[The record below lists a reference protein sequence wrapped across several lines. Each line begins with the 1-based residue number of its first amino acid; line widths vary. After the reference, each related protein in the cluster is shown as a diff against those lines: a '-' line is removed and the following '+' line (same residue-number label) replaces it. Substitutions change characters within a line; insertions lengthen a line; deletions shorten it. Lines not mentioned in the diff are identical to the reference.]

1 MGLLDFFKRKGKHNK
16 SSKPTKSSDISISYS
31 DKFLR
36 IWAVDFFGPYT
47 KSPGGKYIVG
57 WQDADYERGSRGG
70 YRESGF
76 GRVILVSGNKIL
88 FQVDMA
94 RPCEAV
100 VSEKGIVAI
109 HDIGF
114 GEKPRGTFYIL
125 DQDGKKLVEY
135 HINASFPDCGISSQ
149 SELAWIST
157 GNHQILIFSVSP
169 PEFLFEIE
177 DIDLPDSVSV
187 QGAEILV
194 TFRGISRRYDR
205 SGRLLNPDEIEIT
218 ELKWLLQTGDSYRL
232 ERKAVELL
240 KNGDSEPLPPEAIKT
255 IQSLL
260 EKAIYREPEAWNK
273 AKLHRKLGELT
284 ESQGDQVEALK
295 QYTLAIE
302 YDPKVGCKRALAR
315 LEKALKQ

>member
-1 MGLLDFFKRKGKHNK
+1 MGLLGFFKRKGKDKKPPK
-16 SSKPTKSSDISISYS
+16 SAKTRDISISAS
-31 DKFLR
+31 DGYLR
-36 IWAVDFFGPYT
+36 IWAIDFFGPYA

-57 WQDADYERGSRGG
+57 WQDFDYKGGSRGG
-70 YRESGF
+70 YRENGF

-88 FQVDMA
+88 FHVDMA
-94 RPCEAV
+94 RPSEPV
-100 VSEKGIVAI
+100 VSDKGIVAI

-125 DQDGKKLVEY
+125 DQGGKKLVEY
-135 HINASFPDCGISSQ
+135 HVNASLPDCGISSQ

-157 GNHQILIFSVSP
+157 GNHQLLIFSVSP

-187 QGAEILV
+187 RGTEILV

-205 SGRLLNPDEIEIT
+205 SGHLLNPEEIEIA
-218 ELKWLLQTGDSYRL
+218 ELKWLLQTGDPYRL

-260 EKAIYREPEAWNK
+260 EKAIYKQPEAWHK
-273 AKLHRKLGELT
+273 AKLHRKLGELA
-284 ESQGDQVEALK
+284 ESQGDQLEALK